1 MPKVKLAVSSLSSI
15 VLGVAAGYLAVCFMG
30 IDYSLPA
37 KFIVLMLCFLLLNS
51 GLIFEKIAVRYGAVN
66 QSISS

>member
-1 MPKVKLAVSSLSSI
+1 ML
-15 VLGVAAGYLAVCFMG
+15 YG